1 MATAIKR
8 VGRSAISKRDLAY
21 KCAELRIRGEGAYS
35 IAQKLGVTEE
45 KAAKLISYD
54 LAKRE
59 AKAHRRAEELSLALL
74 RLDEMQAAIYGQA
87 IGDECVM
94 MPDGDG
100 GYTPVKMADDEK
112 IKTVLLIMKQRSA
125 LLGLDA
131 PKAMELTGKDGG
143 PLTIEM
149 IDSCLRGEV
158 SSQVPQMNRT
168 MTAPSMGRLPAPES
182 THIIDAEFTD

>member
-1 MATAIKR
+1 MATAVKR
-8 VGRSAISKRDLAY
+8 KGRSAISRRDLAY
-21 KCAELRIRGEGAYS
+21 KCVELRIRGESAYS
-35 IAQKLGVTEE
+35 IAQKLGVTED
-45 KAAKLISYD
+45 KAAKLVSYD
-54 LAKRE
+54 LAKRD
-59 AKAHRRAEELSLALL
+59 AKANYKAEQLSLALI

-131 PKAMELTGKDGG
+131 PKSMEVTGKDGG

-149 IDSCLRGEV
+149 IDSCLRGDVTLPREM
-158 SSQVPQMNRT
+158 SDAPQR
-168 MTAPSMGRLPAPES
+168 GRLPAPDP
-182 THIIDAEFTD
+182 TPILDAEFTD